1 MKLKPL
7 IVCVHDVVLASQWGH
22 AFTKSIN
29 SNVEFSQWVVC
40 GANVGGGQ
48 KVDFHMKMLV
58 S

>member
-40 GANVGGGQ
+40 DANVGRGQ
-48 KVDFHMKMLV
+48 KVGFHM
-58 S
+58 